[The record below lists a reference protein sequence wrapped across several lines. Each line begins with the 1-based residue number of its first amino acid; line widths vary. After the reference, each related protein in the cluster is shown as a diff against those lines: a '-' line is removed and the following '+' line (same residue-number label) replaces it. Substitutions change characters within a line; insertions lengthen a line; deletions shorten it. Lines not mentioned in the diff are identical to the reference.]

1 MKKVLILGAGRSA
14 PSLIHYLLDH
24 AARDGYTVAV
34 GDRDPNLAAAQVGD
48 HPSGVAIAVDAGDE
62 AGLSSLASGFDL
74 VVSLMPP
81 ALQPR
86 VARACL
92 AARRSMVSASYLD
105 DETRQ
110 LDGEAREKGIAIL
123 TELGLDPGIDLM
135 SAMELIQ
142 RLHDAGAVI
151 ESFESYGSGVPA
163 PDTVDSNPLRYCVTW
178 NPRNVVMAA
187 HDGAQF
193 LHQERLHIV
202 PWHRIFDATWPI
214 EVPGVGT
221 LDAYPNRDS
230 LSYRRIMGLD
240 TVQTLVR
247 GTLRFPGWCETWH
260 QVVRL
265 GLPNEGVE
273 IPNLPQM
280 SWADLVEAFMPAHDT
295 SEAALDLRVAKL
307 LGLDANGLAMNN
319 LRWLGLFSD
328 DKIGGRANTAAQ
340 AMSQLLQ
347 DRLALPATGR
357 DMVILH
363 HSLTARYPEEG
374 DRRETIRSTL
384 VELGE
389 VGGINAMARTVGLP
403 AGIAAR
409 LLLRGDLEVT
419 GCALPVQRC
428 IYQPLLRELEAE
440 GVRFDEQ
447 TAQV

>member
-1 MKKVLILGAGRSA
+1 MKKILILGAGLSA

-24 AARDGYTVAV
+24 ASQDGYAVAV
-34 GDRDPNLAAAQVGD
+34 GDRNPSLAAAQIGE
-48 HPSGVAIAVDAGDE
+48 HPAGEAITVDAGDE
-62 AGLSSLASGFDL
+62 AGLSSLARGFDL

-105 DETRQ
+105 NETRR
-110 LDGEAREKGIAIL
+110 LDGEARDHGIAIL

-135 SAMELIQ
+135 SAMELVQ

-163 PDTVDSNPLRYCVTW
+163 PESADSNPLRYCVTW

-187 HDGAQF
+187 HDGAQS
-193 LHQERLHIV
+193 LHQNRLHIA
-202 PWHRIFDATWPI
+202 PWHRIFAATWPI
-214 EVPGVGT
+214 DVPGVGKM
-221 LDAYPNRDS
+221 DAYPNRDS
-230 LSYRRIMGLD
+230 LSYRRSMGLQD
-240 TVQTLVR
+240 VQTLVR
-247 GTLRFPGWCETWH
+247 GTLRYPGWCETWH

-265 GLPNEGVE
+265 GLPNEGVL
-273 IPNLPQM
+273 IPNLPEM
-280 SWADLVEAFMPAHDT
+280 SWSDLVEAFMPVHKQ
-295 SEAALDLRVAKL
+295 SNGPLDLRVAHL
-307 LGLDANGLAMNN
+307 LDLDPNGLAMNN
-319 LRWLGLFSD
+319 LRWLGLFSQE
-328 DKIGGRANTAAQ
+328 KIGGQSKTAAQ

-347 DRLALPATGR
+347 ERLVLPEGER

-363 HSLTARYPEEG
+363 HILTARYPEEG

-384 VELGE
+384 VEMGQA
-389 VGGINAMARTVGLP
+389 GGLTAMSRTVGLP

-409 LLLRGDLEVT
+409 LLLRGELTVT

-428 IYQPLLRELEAE
+428 IYLPLLRELEEE
-440 GVRFDEQ
+440 GVRFSEQ
-447 TAQV
+447 IAPA